1 MILDTA
7 ALEAKLEELQARIE
21 RLEAENVAVRA
32 STASP
37 ERRSPFTPTHPTSK
51 VLRAVSEVSG
61 VSVDAILA
69 RERPKFGPLRSARRA
84 AAVLMRSHGHS
95 LTAIGMALNRHH
107 TTIIDHLRKP
117 APAELVAGAERV
129 LGGG

>member
-1 MILDTA
+1 MIDTT
-7 ALEAKLEELQARIE
+7 ALEQRLADLEARLA
-21 RLEAENVAVRA
+21 RLEAENVALRA

-84 AAVLMRSHGHS
+84 AAVLMRADGYS
-95 LTAIGMALNRHH
+95 LSAIGMALNRHH

-117 APAELVAGAERV
+117 APAELVAGAERL